1 MIELIVIVILAL
13 ILILEFTQNFT
24 LNKRLDKVEAHLF
37 MIDSDIDYIFE
48 SNECDCDFEDGM
60 RDMVMS
66 EEEAMDFLGIL
77 RKSVNE
83 GKTCDLEFGS
93 RPTKSA
99 TKKDS
104 KKTKKGLTKKS
115 K

>member
-1 MIELIVIVILAL
+1 MIEPIVIVILAL

-48 SNECDCDFEDGM
+48 SNECDCDFEGDFEDGM
-60 RDMVMS
+60 CDMVMS
-66 EEEAMDFLGIL
+66 DKEAMDLLVIL
-77 RKSVNE
+77 ER
-83 GKTCDLEFGS
+83 
-93 RPTKSA
+93 A
-99 TKKDS
+99 KDS
-104 KKTKKGLTKKS
+104 KKTKKGLTKK